1 MTAFCPEDGSRHADI
16 RSQYPSANF
25 CPLCCQRLP
34 LLSTSSSTIDLTL
47 DSPPTTPNTQVRGN
61 AMTIPSVRTRP
72 MPISY
77 AQAQAAAVESQ
88 RRSIAITGRT
98 TPITIDFVA
107 AFWICD
113 GYLKAIN
120 ESYKIPIYAGKAY
133 CVARHTAKFKAVL
146 ASTFPSHKAMIE
158 FIVGTC
164 KKELLSMDW
173 KVVSSFSNSGPTIGP
188 FEFNDSVYEAVS
200 LSSFFEAANIAIPKR
215 PNSPISFTFFN
226 FNVLPMSDF
235 PIDSTKPVRKR
246 AKRQAEPIADLEPC
260 APSKRKVASKIK
272 NEPVSSVKREYGI
285 KEEVKTEDNNTA
297 DAVSFTWEDN
307 GNESDTSAIL
317 ATYQEDIIAVEQ
329 PIEEEGPDEQPIEEE
344 GPDEQPIEENRPI
357 KKKGIERKVLPTRAK
372 RGKNP
377 RNS

>member
-1 MTAFCPEDGSRHADI
+1 
-16 RSQYPSANF
+16 
-25 CPLCCQRLP
+25 
-34 LLSTSSSTIDLTL
+34 
-47 DSPPTTPNTQVRGN
+47 
-61 AMTIPSVRTRP
+61 

-235 PIDSTKPVRKR
+235 PIDSTKPV
-246 AKRQAEPIADLEPC
+246 
-260 APSKRKVASKIK
+260 ASKIK

-372 RGKNP
+372 RGRNP